1 MSNQQTQIEF
11 PKAEKLGSS
20 TRRRIVV
27 RKINRQ
33 DVPVIEDTASEPE
46 DDCPVIRANQVMFT
60 GEAKG
65 RLRVVFF

>member
-1 MSNQQTQIEF
+1 MSIPQSHVTF
-11 PKAEKLGSS
+11 AKVEKLASS

-27 RKINRQ
+27 RKINKQ

-46 DDCPVIRANQVMFT
+46 DDCPVIKANQVMFT
-60 GEAKG
+60 GEASG